1 MLILNRL
8 YVLSCFVIKN
18 FYFRDSLGIYSNY
31 YLVLSRFIILNFSL
45 ISLSYGLALIF
56 GGLSKSYYCFVH
68 EFIVIFL
75 FFFNILMLRYL
86 YKKVTLKK
94 FIVILSFILLFLF
107 FFYTCSTF
115 EFIYGTN
122 PPFHI
127 LNAII
132 NSDYVGMVFYDR
144 WDVFC
149 KSYFAEVNFN
159 KKYPGVLPK
168 F

>member
-1 MLILNRL
+1 MLENLLLLLSYIKDNFSFMIILKFFWLVLILNRL

-18 FYFRDSLGIYSNY
+18 FYFRDSLDIYSNY

-75 FFFNILMLRYL
+75 FIFNILMLRYL
-86 YKKVTLKK
+86 YKKVTLKN

-107 FFYTCSTF
+107 FFILVPHLSLSMVQIPF
-115 EFIYGTN
+115 SIY
-122 PPFHI
+122 
-127 LNAII
+127 
-132 NSDYVGMVFYDR
+132 
-144 WDVFC
+144 
-149 KSYFAEVNFN
+149 
-159 KKYPGVLPK
+159 
-168 F
+168 